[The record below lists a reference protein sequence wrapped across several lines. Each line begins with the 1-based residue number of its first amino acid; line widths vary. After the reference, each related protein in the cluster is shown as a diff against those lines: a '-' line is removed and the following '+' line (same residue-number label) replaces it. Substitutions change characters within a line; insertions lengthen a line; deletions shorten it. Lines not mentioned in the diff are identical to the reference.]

1 MQASNLRGAEAP
13 TTTVTWPL
21 RPEDDGEGVAGL
33 EELSLPASVSARIKP
48 SRLPTATV
56 GCTWE
61 DSNLRPDAYRAPALA
76 AEPQVPGELPG
87 NRTQLDAG

>member
-13 TTTVTWPL
+13 TSKVTWPL

-33 EELSLPASVSARIKP
+33 EELALPASVSARIKP
-48 SRLPTATV
+48 SRY
-56 GCTWE
+56 G
-61 DSNLRPDAYRAPALA
+61 S
-76 AEPQVPGELPG
+76 PGELPG